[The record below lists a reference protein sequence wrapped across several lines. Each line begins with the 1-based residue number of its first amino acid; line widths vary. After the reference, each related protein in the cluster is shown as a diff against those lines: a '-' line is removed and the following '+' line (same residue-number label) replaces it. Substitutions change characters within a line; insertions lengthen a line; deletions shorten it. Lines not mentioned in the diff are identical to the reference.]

1 MESKSSKRRGN
12 PAWVKGKSS
21 NPKGRPR
28 GQTSLAAYYKDPRL
42 FSLRHIRWSRF
53 ALEYIVEVG
62 NGAKAARKA
71 GYSPKSARFIA
82 SRLIRNPVI
91 RAMMRELAQKYNL
104 GYWGQ

>member
-1 MESKSSKRRGN
+1 MKKKRERN
-12 PAWVKGKSS
+12 PAWMKGKSF
-21 NPKGRPR
+21 NPNGRPR
-28 GQTSLAAYYKDPRL
+28 GQTSLAAYYKDPHL

-62 NGAKAARKA
+62 NGAKAARKV
-71 GYSPKSARFIA
+71 GYSPRSARFIA

-91 RAMMRELAQKYNL
+91 RAMMRDLSQKYNL